1 VTEHEPDAELLA
13 RLRAA
18 DPASSLPSADP
29 DRLAQLLEAAMSD
42 TATRA
47 TESRATGTRDRSPL
61 TWLVAAAA
69 VVLIAA
75 AGIFGMTQRDHGSSP
90 VAQGSVTQLGFDPP
104 RGRCQL
110 PNVGVLKQQTVAF
123 QGTLV
128 SVVDG
133 TATFEVT
140 RWYRGGPTD
149 TARISATPGNQQCP
163 AVGAVAAQPGTR
175 IVFDGNFIAGTN
187 VAGAITVGAPVR
199 GFERVK
205 YRLYQAAGDT
215 SGDVEERQVTDLAG
229 GIAQALSHL
238 PAECIEDVRVLLG
251 QFAEFAVAD
260 FRHFTLDLGTY
271 PGTALL
277 FLAGLLE
284 QSQFT
289 EKVSG
294 VEIGNDHFSS
304 VIVFDE
310 DGDRALEDEKQG
322 LRAIPGADDV
332 AFCLV
337 ATALAVRQQFVE
349 VLDLGGGSQSNH
361 VCIPERLRGLI

>member
-149 TARISATPGNQQCP
+149 TARISATPAAARHARAGGRPEDRRQLPRRRGWRHGSRLRLHPSRRRAP
-163 AVGAVAAQPGTR
+163 ADVVRPGVRLTPTGGR
-175 IVFDGNFIAGTN
+175 SDRLAG
-187 VAGAITVGAPVR
+187 VEGLLLAAGAGRRMGMPKALVSDDSGSWLQRGVATLRDGGCSRVTVVLGAEA
-199 GFERVK
+199 ERA
-205 YRLYQAAGDT
+205 RALMEGL
-215 SGDVEERQVTDLAG
+215 DVSVVVAEDW
-229 GIAQALSHL
+229 AQGMGASL
-238 PAECIEDVRVLLG
+238 R
-251 QFAEFAVAD
+251 
-260 FRHFTLDLGTY
+260 
-271 PGTALL
+271 
-277 FLAGLLE
+277 AGLRSLGG
-284 QSQFT
+284 SAD
-289 EKVSG
+289 SG
-294 VEIGNDHFSS
+294 V
-304 VIVFDE
+304 VCVA
-310 DGDRALEDEKQG
+310 RRPA
-322 LRAIPGADDV
+322 RPGA
-332 AFCLV
+332 
-337 ATALAVRQQFVE
+337 R
-349 VLDLGGGSQSNH
+349 GGG
-361 VCIPERLRGLI
+361 PADRRR